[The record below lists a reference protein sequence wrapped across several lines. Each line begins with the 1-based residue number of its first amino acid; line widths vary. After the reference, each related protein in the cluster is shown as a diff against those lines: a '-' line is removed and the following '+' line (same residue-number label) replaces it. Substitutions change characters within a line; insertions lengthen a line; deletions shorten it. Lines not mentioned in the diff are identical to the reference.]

1 MWTYNYDNAYS
12 VGGELYH
19 HGVPGMKWGI
29 RKVRDAIG
37 GRVTN
42 GSNTLG
48 SVIRNIARKKHIYS
62 VGTHRRE
69 KFTNIARVVP
79 KSPILGNRIK
89 SEYGARIV
97 HKYLNKYGGTFIGV
111 VIGGSFNG
119 QRSKPQRIMGY
130 NAFKKYSDH
139 HARYG
144 YSIKLNNRRREVLMP
159 PSHGNMFRRLR

>member
-12 VGGELYH
+12 IGGELYH

-97 HKYLNKYGGTFIGV
+97 HKYLNQYGGVFIGV
-111 VIGGSFNG
+111 VSG
-119 QRSKPQRIMGY
+119 QMSKPQRIMGY
-130 NAFKKYSDH
+130 NGFKKYSDH

-144 YSIKLNNRRREVLMP
+144 YSIKLDNRRREALMP

>member
-1 MWTYNYDNAYS
+1 MWTYNYN
-12 VGGELYH
+12 ELYH

-29 RKVRDAIG
+29 RKVRYAIG

-69 KFTNIARVVP
+69 KFTNIARAVP

-89 SEYGARIV
+89 SEYGANSHHVIEAIFKAV
-97 HKYLNKYGGTFIGV
+97 AHALKIAVSETTDGKTFPCSV
-111 VIGGSFNG
+111 SGSV
-119 QRSKPQRIMGY
+119 
-130 NAFKKYSDH
+130 YSPV
-139 HARYG
+139 R
-144 YSIKLNNRRREVLMP
+144 KLQFFQ
-159 PSHGNMFRRLR
+159 FR